1 MKLDWEALRLAFEV
15 VQAVITIVLWLYVR
29 GVNRHRATTEHI
41 EQLATAMDARMDGHE
56 NRITRVEE
64 KLRHAPGHE
73 DLAAVHGR
81 INELS
86 GAIRELTGVMNG
98 VQRSL
103 SRVEDV
109 LIHNEVT
116 K

>member
-1 MKLDWEALRLAFEV
+1 MSWNFEALRLGFEI
-15 VQAVITIVLWLYVR
+15 VQAVVTVALWLYVR
-29 GVNRHRATTEHI
+29 GVNRHRATTDHI
-41 EQLATAMDARMDGHE
+41 ERLAETMDERMDAHE
-56 NRITRVEE
+56 GRLTRVEE
-64 KLRHAPGHE
+64 KLRHAPGHG
-73 DLAAVHGR
+73 DLAAVHTR

-86 GAIRELTGVMNG
+86 GAIRELVGVMNG

-109 LIHNEVT
+109 LIHTES

>member
-1 MKLDWEALRLAFEV
+1 MSVEDWRLAFEV
-15 VQAVITIVLWLYVR
+15 MQAIVTVVLWLYVR

-41 EQLATAMDARMDGHE
+41 EALASDMDQRMDTHE
-56 NRITRVEE
+56 GRITRLEE
-64 KLRHAPGHE
+64 RVRNSPGHPE
-73 DLAAVHGR
+73 LAAVHGR

-109 LIHNEVT
+109 LIHPEG

>member
-1 MKLDWEALRLAFEV
+1 MSLDMDALRLIFEI

-41 EQLATAMDARMDGHE
+41 ETLATQMDTRLDGHE
-56 NRITRVEE
+56 DRITRVEE
-64 KLRHAPGHE
+64 TLRHAPGHS

-86 GAIRELTGVMNG
+86 GAIRELSGIMAG

-109 LIHNEVT
+109 LIQTE
-116 K
+116 KK